1 MLMPMNGS
9 GMEILSMCVNIIA
22 HDHTA
27 GNQIINPVIAPGFL
41 FPTLPV
47 ASQQV
52 SCTATGHHPTYPA
65 PSLTQFVSRQL

>member
-41 FPTLPV
+41 CPTLPV
-47 ASQQV
+47 ASRQV
-52 SCTATGHHPTYPA
+52 SCTATGRHPTYPDL
-65 PSLTQFVSRQL
+65 SLSPYE

>member
-1 MLMPMNGS
+1 MTSSIEKFMLMPMNGS

-41 FPTLPV
+41 FLSFDTINHLP
-47 ASQQV
+47 AKI
-52 SCTATGHHPTYPA
+52 TY
-65 PSLTQFVSRQL
+65 